1 MNPIERLTE
10 RLIHGDS
17 KKAVLVHSRPNRYYL
32 TSFPSSDGVL
42 LVTAEKAYYLLD
54 FRYAEAGAENAKGAE
69 VVSITNVD
77 ETIKEL
83 LKKHGVGEVYME
95 YTALPYGVAMRY
107 KSDCEAVGAVAV
119 FDTTLDDALKAQRI
133 IKSEDEIQKIAEA
146 QKITDATFTHI
157 LDFIHAGV
165 TEREIALEIEFYMR
179 KLGAD
184 GNAFPPIVVTG
195 KNGSHC
201 HGVPGD
207 TVVQKGDLITMDTGA
222 MLNGYNSDM
231 TRTVAVGYVTD
242 EQKDIYNTVLKAQL
256 AAIEAVHAGV
266 HCCDID
272 KVARDI
278 IETPY
283 PDTFGHSLGHGVGF
297 EIHEWPRFSK
307 LDTSIA
313 EPGMVITVE
322 PGIYVAGKCGV
333 RIEDMI
339 VVTEDGCRNLTHSP
353 KELIIL

>member
-1 MNPIERLTE
+1 MNPIERLTKK
-10 RLIHGDS
+10 LIDGDT

-32 TSFPSSDGVL
+32 TAFPSSDGAL
-42 LVTAEKAYYLLD
+42 LLTAEKAYYLLD
-54 FRYAEAGAENAKGAE
+54 FRYAEAARAKAKGAE
-69 VVSITNVD
+69 VVDYTSMD
-77 ETIKEL
+77 ETLKTL
-83 LKKHGVGEVYME
+83 LTKHGIGAVYME
-95 YTALPYGVAMRY
+95 YAALPYGVAKRY
-107 KSDCEAVGAVAV
+107 EKVCTDCGAEAIL
-119 FDTTLDDALKAQRI
+119 DTTLDDAIRAQRI
-133 IKSEDEIQKIAEA
+133 IKSEDEIQKICDA
-146 QKITDATFTHI
+146 QAITDATFTHI
-157 LDFIHAGV
+157 LDFIRAGI
-165 TEREIALEIEFYMR
+165 TEREVALEIEFHMR

-195 KNGSHC
+195 TNGSQC

-207 TVVQKGDLITMDTGA
+207 TVIQKGDLITMDTGA
-222 MLNGYNSDM
+222 MLGGYNSDM
-231 TRTVAVGYVTD
+231 TRTVAVGHVSD

-256 AAIEAVHAGV
+256 AAIDAVHAGV
-266 HCCDID
+266 RCCDID

-307 LDTSIA
+307 LDDTIA
-313 EPGMVITVE
+313 QPGMVITVE
-322 PGIYVAGKCGV
+322 PGIYIAGKCGV

-339 VVTEDGCRNLTHSP
+339 AVTENGCRNLTHSP